1 MQKLEKMNQET
12 LFVQL
17 EANIRRLGENKR
29 LLEDT
34 VAKQKGELA
43 SLYTI
48 NKELQAQIDDL
59 TEKLQHRNPPQVL
72 ENEPDQEVFKVKTQ
86 QRIQDLV
93 KEIDECIALLNS

>member
-1 MQKLEKMNQET
+1 MNQET

-17 EANIRRLGENKR
+17 EANIRRLGESKQ

-34 VAKQKGELA
+34 MAKQKGELA

-59 TEKLQHRNPPQVL
+59 TEKLQHSNPTQIL
-72 ENEPDQEVFKVKTQ
+72 DQEPDQEVFKVKTQ

>member
-1 MQKLEKMNQET
+1 MNQET

-17 EANIRRLGENKR
+17 EANIRRLGESKQ

-34 VAKQKGELA
+34 LAKQKGELA
-43 SLYTI
+43 SLYSI
-48 NKELQAQIDDL
+48 NKELQVQIDDL
-59 TEKLQHRNPPQVL
+59 TEKLQNRNTPQIL
-72 ENEPDQEVFKVKTQ
+72 DQEPDQEVFKVKTQ

>member
-17 EANIRRLGENKR
+17 EANIRRLGENKQ

-34 VAKQKGELA
+34 LAKQKSELA

-59 TEKLQHRNPPQVL
+59 TEKLQLSHPTQILN
-72 ENEPDQEVFKVKTQ
+72 NESNQDQFKVKTQ